1 MNRKKII
8 SAVLLATVMFSN
20 IGSAQTVLAKDSNFK
35 HSNISTTMNSP
46 SEGDIIDFKEED
58 KEEAKEWGKEK
69 EKEWKLTSS
78 QKENIRKYLRNEG
91 SIKTDY
97 NEFTYSMAGEFE
109 DKKKTLEDID
119 SSLEK
124 ANLSDTIITY
134 KNVDANSIGFN
145 GELFSG
151 NDINKDEL
159 EKFEEQ
165 FLHDKEKDNYLKLDS
180 YFETNINEQKLDPD
194 KRIILKV
201 TVPSS
206 KGRTHPTKAGVI
218 LDGEEYKML
227 VSNDYV
233 IKVDSVHHS
242 TLKGRD
248 YVIVS
253 GELQESL
260 DFKNDL
266 NRLGDKWG
274 KENYR
279 EWANEL
285 STEEKA
291 ALDLYIV
298 GQKYKEINEYLRTG
312 KLPPEDNSLHDEEK
326 MKDII
331 EKISQA
337 LGKEPIP
344 ENITV
349 YRWCG
354 AAEFGYKIGETLSM
368 EQFEKDFLN
377 KDKLEKGFLST
388 SLSSEGTNG
397 FLPRNII
404 LRLQVPE
411 GSKGA
416 YVSLLT
422 GKLGE
427 KEILLNKGSKYHI
440 NKISKTKIRGKD
452 KYIVD
457 ATLLPR

>member
-20 IGSAQTVLAKDSNFK
+20 IGSAQTVLAKDSNLK

-46 SEGDIIDFKEED
+46 SKGDIIDFKEED

-78 QKENIRKYLRNEG
+78 EKQNISKYIKDKD

-97 NEFTYSMAGEFE
+97 NKITYSMAGEFDSE
-109 DKKKTLEDID
+109 KEILKDID
-119 SSLEK
+119 KSLEK
-124 ANLSDTIITY
+124 ANLSDTVVTY

-159 EKFEEQ
+159 KKFEEQ

-180 YFETNINEQKLDPD
+180 YFETNINEQKLDHD

-233 IKVDSVHHS
+233 IKVDSVHQS

-248 YVIVS
+248 YVIVN

-266 NRLGDKWG
+266 NGLADRWG
-274 KENYR
+274 KKNYK
-279 EWANEL
+279 EWADDL
-285 STEEKA
+285 SVEERE
-291 ALDLYIV
+291 ALDGYIRRE
-298 GQKYKEINEYLRTG
+298 YKDINAYLRNDSKPVSGSTM
-312 KLPPEDNSLHDEEK
+312 EESRIQ
-326 MKDII
+326 DRI
-331 EKISQA
+331 EKITES
-337 LGKEPIP
+337 LEKRPIP
-344 ENITV
+344 ENVTV

-354 AAEFGYKIGETLSM
+354 AAEFGYEIGKIPEFKK
-368 EQFEKDFLN
+368 FEEDFLN
-377 KDKLEKGFLST
+377 KDKLEKGYMST
-388 SLSSEGTNG
+388 SLSSEALSA
-397 FLPRNII
+397 FSSRKII
-404 LRLQVPE
+404 LRLQLPQ

-416 YVSLLT
+416 YVSA
-422 GKLGE
+422 LGGFGSE
-427 KEILLNKGSKYHI
+427 KEMLLDKGSKYHI
-440 NKISKTKIRGKD
+440 NKISKAIIKGKE

-457 ATLLPR
+457 ATLLKK

>member
-20 IGSAQTVLAKDSNFK
+20 IGSAQTVLAKDSNLK

-46 SEGDIIDFKEED
+46 SKGDIIDFKEED

-78 QKENIRKYLRNEG
+78 EKQNISKYIKDKD

-97 NEFTYSMAGEFE
+97 NKITYSMAGEFDSE
-109 DKKKTLEDID
+109 KEILKDID
-119 SSLEK
+119 RSLEK
-124 ANLSDTIITY
+124 ANLSDTVVTY

-159 EKFEEQ
+159 KKFEEQ

-180 YFETNINEQKLDPD
+180 YFETNINEQKLDHD

-201 TVPSS
+201 TVQSS

-233 IKVDSVHHS
+233 IKVDSVHQS

-248 YVIVS
+248 YVIVN

-266 NRLGDKWG
+266 NGLADRWG
-274 KENYR
+274 KQHYK
-279 EWANEL
+279 EWADDL
-285 STEEKA
+285 SVEERE
-291 ALDLYIV
+291 ALDGYIRRE
-298 GQKYKEINEYLRTG
+298 YKDINAYLRNDSKPVSGSTM
-312 KLPPEDNSLHDEEK
+312 EESRIQ
-326 MKDII
+326 DRI
-331 EKISQA
+331 EKITES
-337 LGKEPIP
+337 LEKEPIP
-344 ENITV
+344 ENVTV

-354 AAEFGYKIGETLSM
+354 AAEFGYEIGKIPEFKK
-368 EQFEKDFLN
+368 FEEDFLN
-377 KDKLEKGFLST
+377 KDKLEKGYMST
-388 SLSSEGTNG
+388 SLSSEALSA
-397 FLPRNII
+397 FSSRKII
-404 LRLQVPE
+404 LRLQLPQ

-416 YVSLLT
+416 YVSA
-422 GKLGE
+422 LGGFGSE
-427 KEILLNKGSKYHI
+427 KEMLLDKGSKYHI
-440 NKISKTKIRGKD
+440 NKISKATIKGKE

-457 ATLLPR
+457 ATLLKK